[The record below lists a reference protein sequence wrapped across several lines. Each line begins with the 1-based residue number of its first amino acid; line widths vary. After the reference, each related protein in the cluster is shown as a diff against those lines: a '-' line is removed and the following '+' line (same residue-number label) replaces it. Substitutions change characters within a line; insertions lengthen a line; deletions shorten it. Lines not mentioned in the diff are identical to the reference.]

1 MVTVSISLPDEL
13 RAFVD
18 ERVSSERYSS
28 SSEYVCDLI
37 RRDRGRVHLG
47 EAALEGMRSGESGDM
62 DAAYFDRL
70 RARAAED

>member
-1 MVTVSISLPDEL
+1 MVTMSISLPDEL

-37 RRDRGRVHLG
+37 RRDRVRVHLR

-62 DAAYFDRL
+62 DAAFFERL
-70 RARAAED
+70 RSRAVR